1 MFKDVNI
8 RENELLKG
16 DDLFKKQVIS
26 SLYSIP
32 TCGFECNGIN
42 NLLVSAGTILS
53 ILCHENGISRLNTLF
68 ENDHHRLVNI
78 KVIKVLDGFATVEYE
93 ASNMNWIPYKE
104 IFSNTEIN
112 SLGNYS
118 DYVANVKCASSGI
131 ITNAMNWFKST
142 YSDMLQKVSAN
153 NISEDSKKKI
163 TQELNR
169 VVDYLIRWISLGGD
183 DVITNLGYLATS
195 IVDVQNIPDAISFTI
210 KELIAI
216 YKEIARELL
225 VLILGDQQ
233 QIATPQPTIPV
244 VQQPVIPV
252 VNETVVNNQP
262 SQINIE
268 VEPEMQI
275 DVLQSNFT
283 PSVGIPSGYSQN
295 SAEVMNCMPF
305 INFQTAY
312 SVPQYNDEDINKHI
326 VIGNNVNVPDKN
338 IQKQFGAL
346 LKKIC
351 KILDEKDKLLGYT
364 EPSKFTFTIFYTN
377 MCWKLERIRKN
388 GQPYKQSD
396 KGYQSIVM
404 NNSAPQWFGPSK

>member
-53 ILCHENGISRLNTLF
+53 MLCHENGISRLNTLF

-78 KVIKVLDGFATVEYE
+78 KVIKVLDGTATVEYE

-104 IFSNTEIN
+104 IFSNTEIS
-112 SLGNYS
+112 SLGNYK
-118 DYVANVKCASSGI
+118 DYLANVKCASSGI

-142 YSDMLQKVSAN
+142 YSDMLQKVSTN
-153 NISEDSKKKI
+153 SISEDSKKKI

-183 DVITNLGYLATS
+183 NTLTSLGYLATS
-195 IVDVQNIPDAISFTI
+195 IRDVQNIPDAISFTI
-210 KELIAI
+210 KELISI

-225 VLILGDQQ
+225 VLILGSDQQ
-233 QIATPQPTIPV
+233 VVTPQPTISV
-244 VQQPVIPV
+244 VQQPAI
-252 VNETVVNNQP
+252 NETIVNNQNNQ

-275 DVLQSNFT
+275 DVLQNNFT
-283 PSVGIPSGYSQN
+283 PSVEIPSGYSQN
-295 SAEVMNCMPF
+295 NAEAINCMPF
-305 INFQTAY
+305 ISFQTAY
-312 SVPQYNDEDINKHI
+312 SVPKYNDEDINKHI
-326 VIGNNVNVPDKN
+326 VIGDNVNVPDDN
-338 IQKQFGAL
+338 IQNQFGIL

-351 KILDEKDKLLGYT
+351 KILDEKDRSLGYT
-364 EPSKFTFTIFYTN
+364 EPSRFTFTIFYTN

-388 GQPYKQSD
+388 GQLYKPSD